1 MKGSD
6 KAGGR
11 SPAVPPLHAIG
22 NLVLDAFYAQ
32 RSDDDSDTRIEVP
45 TGPVHVSAAELD
57 TWWTELP
64 RERMVM
70 RAGGAP
76 GNVARAL
83 AALNTPCIVHG
94 MVGQDCAGERYR
106 RLLSQVGVTLA
117 SGSQPAVATG
127 RSVTRYRPRRVHDAR
142 LRIQPPP
149 PLSLPFWEQFLSA
162 VEATSRT
169 ASTAGVVYIDG
180 YLIGTALHRMRDHG
194 KERRGRSHHMEPQDI
209 VTAVAHL
216 RELGFAL
223 AFDLAHWAI
232 AAAAPDTVLAAIH
245 TVLGG
250 APGSVVFAKP
260 EELEP
265 LGGLPTVLTQ
275 RVRGGEQYRGVLVLK
290 EGALG
295 CSVYAPRLGEES
307 DGRFE
312 PISYRGIPA
321 DTVEATGRGDCF
333 AAGWLASAL
342 RGHSLYE
349 CAAAAYRAAAL
360 CSGVPGAMLPV

>member
-1 MKGSD
+1 MKDSD
-6 KAGGR
+6 KTGGGR
-11 SPAVPPLHAIG
+11 ISIPPLHAIG
-22 NLVLDAFYAQ
+22 NLVLDAFFAPET
-32 RSDDDSDTRIEVP
+32 DGGTDTRLELP
-45 TGPVHVSAAELD
+45 SGPVHVPAEEFD
-57 TWWTELP
+57 TWWNELP
-64 RERMVM
+64 REHTVM

-83 AALNTPCIVHG
+83 AALDTPCIVHG
-94 MVGQDCAGERYR
+94 IVGRDCAGERYR
-106 RLLSQVGVTLA
+106 ELLSEAGVILA
-117 SGSQPAVATG
+117 SDSQPGVATG
-127 RSVTRYRPRRVHDAR
+127 RSVTHYRPRRVDDAR

-149 PLSLPFWEQFLSA
+149 PLSLTFWEQFLSA
-162 VEATSRT
+162 VET
-169 ASTAGVVYIDG
+169 APGTGSAPGVVYIDG
-180 YLIGTALHRMRDHG
+180 YLIGTALHRVRDHG
-194 KERRGRSHHMEPQDI
+194 EERQGRMHHMEPQDI
-209 VTAVAHL
+209 VTAAAHL

-265 LGGLPTVLTQ
+265 LGGLQAVLTQ
-275 RVRGGEQYRGVLVLK
+275 RLRGGETYRGVLVLK

-295 CSVYAPRLGEES
+295 CSVFAPRLG
-307 DGRFE
+307 DGADGPFE
-312 PISYRGIPA
+312 PVSYRGVPT

-342 RGHSLYE
+342 RGRPLYE
-349 CAAAAYRAAAL
+349 CAAAAYRAGAL
-360 CSGVPGAMLPV
+360 CSGVPGAMLAS